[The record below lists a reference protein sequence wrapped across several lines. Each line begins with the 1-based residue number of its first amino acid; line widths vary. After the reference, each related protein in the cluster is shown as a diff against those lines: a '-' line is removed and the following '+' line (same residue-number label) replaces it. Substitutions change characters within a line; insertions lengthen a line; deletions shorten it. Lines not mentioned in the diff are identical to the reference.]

1 MESDRFMDTSNLDDL
16 AWKFGEFLGD
26 LTNPLAGIGGAGRK
40 ATILFTI
47 TFRDGKEAVCHGT
60 AQEYKKILGWSMKD
74 DKKAIRK
81 EAKAAEK
88 ASKKAAR

>member
-1 MESDRFMDTSNLDDL
+1 LFIAKRPHMWSPYLVGRNSC
-16 AWKFGEFLGD
+16 
-26 LTNPLAGIGGAGRK
+26 AGVA
-40 ATILFTI
+40 ATTTLHPC
-47 TFRDGKEAVCHGT
+47 RSSPDGKKAVCHGT